1 MTMNFSEDPNNY
13 FIKTFSNLVKIKK
26 PASTDNQQKHVTLFT
41 YPVEGEWEAGP
52 MYKSKGCTIVFPR
65 KYSALNTDLE
75 LKLLL
80 FLDHACLL

>member
-1 MTMNFSEDPNNY
+1 MISWKTVEDEAG
-13 FIKTFSNLVKIKK
+13 LVKR
-26 PASTDNQQKHVTLFT
+26 
-41 YPVEGEWEAGP
+41 EAGP